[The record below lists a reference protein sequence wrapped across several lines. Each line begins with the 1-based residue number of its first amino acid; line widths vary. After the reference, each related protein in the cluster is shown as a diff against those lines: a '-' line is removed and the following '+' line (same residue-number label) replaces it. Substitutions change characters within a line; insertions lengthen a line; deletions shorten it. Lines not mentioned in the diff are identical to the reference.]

1 MTFKFIPV
9 IMFSLLLGAC
19 DADDGKAGVTGAAGA
34 TGEQGPQGLAGAVG
48 ETGAA
53 GINCWDSNTNNI
65 NDVGEDING
74 DGVWN
79 TLDCRTTITDTQSPE
94 VVFNHQHMCE
104 AFANLMQYPEGCPS
118 ASHSVPTG
126 TITQIFPAQLF
137 DDGTGTGGYTSCT
150 ATPGDGLLT
159 INMRDV
165 VNSEGND
172 EKHAYY
178 ELEGAYIAA
187 DIIMSKNA
195 VILDGAC
202 KARCE
207 NDSKCIGS
215 NAIQKTSE
223 AMSCRIFY
231 HSDSVSKYERLC
243 AIAPSA
249 ALAGEICQLGLG
261 NANRWTAKCP

>member
-1 MTFKFIPV
+1 MTFKFIPI

-19 DADDGKAGVTGAAGA
+19 DPDDGKAGATGTVGA
-34 TGEQGPQGLAGAVG
+34 TGEQGPQGLAGAEG
-48 ETGAA
+48 ETGEA
-53 GINCWDSNTNNI
+53 GINCWDSNLNHI
-65 NDVGEDING
+65 NDISEDING

-79 TLDCRTTITDTQSPE
+79 TQDCRTTITDTQSPE

-104 AFANLMQYPEGCPS
+104 AFANLGQYPEGCPS
-118 ASHSVPTG
+118 DTHTVPTG

-137 DDGTGTGGYTSCT
+137 EDGTGGYTSCT
-150 ATPGDGLLT
+150 ALPSEGLLT
-159 INMRDV
+159 INIRDV

-187 DIIMSKNA
+187 DIIMSKNG

>member
-1 MTFKFIPV
+1 MKLKFFTIV
-9 IMFSLLLGAC
+9 IAALFLTAC
-19 DADDGKAGVTGAAGA
+19 DVDDGKVGATGATGA

-53 GINCWDSNTNNI
+53 GINCWDSNMNNI
-65 NDVGEDING
+65 NDISEDING
-74 DGVWN
+74 DGVFS
-79 TLDCRTTITDTQSPE
+79 TLDCRTTITDTQSHE

-159 INMRDV
+159 INIRDV
-165 VNSEGND
+165 VNSEGNQ
-172 EKHAYY
+172 KHAYY

-231 HSDSVSKYERLC
+231 HSDSVSKYERFC
-243 AIAPSA
+243 ALAPTA